1 MAYLIEFYQTMEGDS
16 PAADFLAELPV
27 KVRAKVAKWMQ
38 LLQEEG
44 PDLKR
49 PYADMLR
56 DGIRELR
63 VSFGHLDI
71 RLLYFIEGGEIVV
84 THGFLKKTWQT
95 PFLEIEK
102 AKKYRVEWQRVNEL

>member
-1 MAYLIEFYQTMEGDS
+1 MGYKIEYFQAEGGDLTTV
-16 PAADFLAELPV
+16 DFLTGLPI
-27 KVRAKVAKWMQ
+27 KVRAKIAKWVQ

-71 RLLYFIEGGEIVV
+71 RLLYFIEGTVIVI

-95 PFLEIEK
+95 PFTEIEK
-102 AKKYRVEWQRVNEL
+102 AKKCRAEWQEMSGL

>member
-1 MAYLIEFYQTMEGDS
+1 MGYKIEVFQTDVGDS

-27 KVRAKVAKWMQ
+27 KVRAKVAKWVQ

-71 RLLYFIEGGEIVV
+71 RSLYFIEGTAIVI

-95 PFLEIEK
+95 PFAEIEK
-102 AKKYRVEWQRVNEL
+102 AKKFRAEWQEMNGL